1 MKLHTLHQLFR
12 QRQYLVL
19 CSQNVVNGYA
29 TGNLLE
35 VQELNLQRQCAPF
48 KVIFLYAPYQLQ
60 YRVVQVDGDG

>member
-19 CSQNVVNGYA
+19 GSQDVVNSDT

-35 VQELNLQRQCAPF
+35 VQELYF
-48 KVIFLYAPYQLQ
+48 
-60 YRVVQVDGDG
+60 